1 MRNVSEFVDRYVA
14 MWHEADATL
23 RRVIVRELWA
33 VDGADVMR
41 TLDARGYEAIEA
53 RVTTAHEKWI
63 REGGFVFRS
72 LNNVA
77 SHHNVVKFNWEM
89 VPAAGGKSEA
99 VGFDFFILDD
109 DGRIRI
115 LYQFGEPPTPTDEL
129 NRVANRYVA
138 VWNEPDPGRRR
149 STIAELWTA
158 DGAYIDPSAEDRGY
172 DEIEAAV
179 TKAYDEFVT
188 KGYVFRSANNA
199 DGHHDAV
206 RFNWEM
212 VPAGGGAVAAVGFD
226 FLVFDGD
233 GRIRADYQFIETPPG
248 A

>member
-1 MRNVSEFVDRYVA
+1 MSNASEFIDRYVA
-14 MWHEADATL
+14 MWYEPDAA
-23 RRVIVRELWA
+23 RRRATIKELWA
-33 VDGADVMR
+33 ADGADVMR

-53 RVTTAHEKWI
+53 RVTTAHEKWVKQ
-63 REGGFVFRS
+63 GGFVFRS

-89 VPAAGGKSEA
+89 VPAAGGKAEA
-99 VGFDFFILDD
+99 VGFDFFILDGN
-109 DGRIRI
+109 GRIK
-115 LYQFGEPPTPTDEL
+115 LVYQFGGPPTPRDEL

-138 VWNEPDPGRRR
+138 VWNEPDPHRRR
-149 STIAELWTA
+149 TAIAELWTP

-172 DEIEAAV
+172 GEIESAV
-179 TKAYDEFVT
+179 TRAFDEFVA

-199 DGHHDAV
+199 DGHHNAV

-226 FLVFDGD
+226 FFVLDDD
-233 GRIRADYQFIETPPG
+233 GRIRADYQFIETAP
-248 A
+248 AA